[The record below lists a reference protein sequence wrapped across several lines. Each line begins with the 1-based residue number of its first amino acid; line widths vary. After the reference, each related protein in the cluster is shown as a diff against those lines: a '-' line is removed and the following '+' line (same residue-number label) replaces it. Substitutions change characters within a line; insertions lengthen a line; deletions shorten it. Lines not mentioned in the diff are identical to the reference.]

1 MVASGALLA
10 VLLLALLSFV
20 RVTPGERAFR
30 VSGDGAQTLAPGMH
44 LRFPGRIVRLPA
56 GSLSVRGEVPL
67 QSSEGAA
74 LAASYEVSAG
84 IPDAAVAKLLAQ
96 ASAAGD
102 LEGSLRRAAVA
113 GIEEWGR
120 GLSGEA
126 IALGEGRAAAEEA
139 IRRRL
144 AGEGYDPVRV
154 RIAGAPGSSEMQA
167 KLAAQ
172 AVRQRSEATGL
183 KVAILGLDGADWEI
197 LDPLI
202 QRGRVPNLA
211 KLKARGAF
219 GPMKSM
225 DPMLSPIL
233 WTTAATGRPPEV
245 HGVIDFLV
253 RDPATGK
260 PTPVSS
266 RARKVKALWNILG
279 EVGKTSAFVGWWAT
293 WPAEQ
298 IEGTMVSDRVAYSTF
313 AFTPNLKDAA
323 GATWPPDYFERIRP
337 SLVAEEK
344 VTDAELRRFA
354 DATPEEF
361 RRLAKI
367 VAGARSYHAAGL
379 DLLRAGQPDLF
390 SVYYQGIDEVGHR
403 FQHFMPPKM
412 AMVTAEEFRR
422 YRNAVEE
429 YYVYQD
435 QLLGEVLARLDRD
448 TVVMVMSDHGFRN
461 GTGRP
466 PNDPPYVE
474 GKPGL
479 WHRRY
484 GIFIMAGPQVKPGPL
499 DTTSLLDIAPTALY
513 LLGLPKGEDMPG
525 RVIEEGIE
533 PRFLARFPRQTLPS
547 YESIGHPGPGNPVVA
562 GGAAMGEV
570 EKEMMEKLRSLG
582 YISGGEGGIPE
593 APGGQPSG
601 STGLDGPG
609 ADTLGGEALITAHV
623 NEATLRLKAKDYA
636 RAEAAIAEALKLT
649 PDFPP
654 ALLLKAQIARERKD
668 YPTAIAVGKR
678 VLAIDPEGE
687 RPSYTQMA
695 RVYAEANR
703 IDEGLAYFRAQVAA
717 HPDIGEAR
725 AGLGALLLKS
735 GDHAAAE
742 RELLASLQIDPA
754 LGEPLAELH
763 TLYRGTAK
771 IPTLEGIVR
780 KGLAKNDQ
788 SVVHHNWMGLILEW
802 NRDLPGAE
810 REFRRAMELDP
821 DYAPTM
827 ANLGAMYGRSN
838 RLDEAVAILKRAV
851 AKDEGNLE
859 AWVNLGAAQGRLRHP
874 KEAITALETAR
885 GKGMK
890 TTTLYNALALAY
902 LQDGQT
908 AKAVGYLND
917 SLALDPNQ
925 KEARELLGAVQRPAS
940 KPARRSRRGAGR
952 AGGRRSGRA
961 PRGTRSP

>member
-1 MVASGALLA
+1 MAIGALLA
-10 VLLLALLSFV
+10 VAVLLLLSCA
-20 RVTPGERAFR
+20 RVAPGERAFR
-30 VSGDGAQTLAPGMH
+30 MSGDSAQPLAPGLH
-44 LRFPGRIVRLPA
+44 LRFPGRIVRLSA
-56 GSLSVRGEVPL
+56 GPVAVRGEVPL

-74 LAASYEVSAG
+74 LSATFEVSAG
-84 IPDAAVAKLLAQ
+84 LPDSAVARVLA
-96 ASAAGD
+96 AAPAGAD
-102 LEGSLRRAAVA
+102 VEATLRLTAVA
-113 GIEEWGR
+113 GVEEWGR
-120 GLSGEA
+120 GRSGEA
-126 IALGEGRAAAEEA
+126 IALGEGRAAAEEG

-144 AGEGYDPVRV
+144 TEAGFDPVQV

-167 KLAAQ
+167 RLAAQ
-172 AVRQRSEATGL
+172 AVRQRTEATGL

-202 QRGRVPNLA
+202 KAGRTPNLA
-211 KLKARGAF
+211 RLKARGAY

-233 WTTAATGRPPEV
+233 WTTAATGRPPDA

-253 RDPATGK
+253 RDAATGK

-279 EVGKTSAFVGWWAT
+279 DVGKKSAFVGWWAT

-298 IEGTMVSDRVAYSTF
+298 VEGTIVSDRVAYSTF
-313 AFTPNLKDAA
+313 AFTPDLKDAV
-323 GATWPPDYFERIRP
+323 GATWPPGYFEAIRP
-337 SLVAEEK
+337 SLVPEEQ

-379 DLLRAGQPDLF
+379 DILRAGQPDLF

-412 AMVTAEEFRR
+412 GMVSEEDFRR
-422 YRNAVEE
+422 YRGAVEA

-435 QLLGEVLARLDRD
+435 QLLGEVLDRLDRN
-448 TVVMVMSDHGFRN
+448 TVVIVLSDHGFRN

-484 GIFIMAGPQVKPGPL
+484 GIFIMAGPQVRPGPL
-499 DTTSLLDIAPTALY
+499 DTTSLLDVAPTALF

-533 PRFLARFPRQTLPS
+533 PGFLARFPRHTIPT
-547 YESIGHPGPGNPVVA
+547 YESIGRPGPGNALVA
-562 GGAAMGEV
+562 GGAAQGEV

-582 YISGGEGGIPE
+582 YISGGEAGATAGGATTP
-593 APGGQPSG
+593 AGGA
-601 STGLDGPG
+601 GPG

-623 NEATLRLKAKDYA
+623 NEATLRLKAKDYT
-636 RAEAAIAEALKLT
+636 RAEEAIGEALRLS
-649 PDFPP
+649 PDFVP

-668 YPTAIAVGKR
+668 YATSIALGQR

-687 RPSYTQMA
+687 RQTYTILA
-695 RVYAEANR
+695 RVFGEAGR
-703 IDEGLAYFRAQVAA
+703 IEEGVAFLRAQVAA
-717 HPDIGEAR
+717 HPNIGEAR
-725 AGLGALLLKS
+725 AALGALLLKS
-735 GDHAAAE
+735 GDKAAAE

-754 LGEPLAELH
+754 MGEPLAELH
-763 TLYRGTAK
+763 TLYQGTAK

-780 KGLAKNDQ
+780 KGLALNDQ

-802 NRDLPGAE
+802 NKDLPGAE

-827 ANLGAMYGRSN
+827 ANLGAMYGRSQ

-874 KEAITALETAR
+874 KEAIGALETAR

-902 LQDGQT
+902 LQDNRP
-908 AKAVGYLND
+908 AKAVEYLNE
-917 SLALDPNQ
+917 SLELDPNQ
-925 KEARELLGAVQRPAS
+925 PEARELLGAVQRPAS
-940 KPARRSRRGAGR
+940 KPARRIRRGAGR

-961 PRGTRSP
+961 PRGTRSL